1 MEIGA
6 DWCMTCHYN
15 TVTVL
20 TQKNLDYWHDVY
32 RLDFVRVDWT
42 DYNADTL
49 EFMARYG
56 RKGWPFYILYT
67 PLLREGIV
75 LPELFDAADVENK
88 LQALK

>member
-1 MEIGA
+1 
-6 DWCMTCHYN
+6 MTCHYN

-56 RKGWPFYILYT
+56 RKGLPFYILYT